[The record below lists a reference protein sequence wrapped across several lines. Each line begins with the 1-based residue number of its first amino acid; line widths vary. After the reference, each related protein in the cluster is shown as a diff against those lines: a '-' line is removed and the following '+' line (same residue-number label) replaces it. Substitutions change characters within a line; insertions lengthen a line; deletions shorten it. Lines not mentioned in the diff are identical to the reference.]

1 MLTMALLRAIKS
13 LPRRELPVEVHA
25 RTWPRWEGG
34 AAAAQDPQQQTVRM
48 VHAAFDALMDALE
61 AQHAAA
67 AAGGGGAAA
76 AAAAL
81 AACGSARAFQEAAA
95 AELMAL
101 GAPRGSMTL
110 ALGGGGEG
118 RRPAARLRMRLRV
131 PSVVR
136 GDGAPAPACLQA
148 LPACML

>member
-95 AELMAL
+95 TELMAL
-101 GAPRGSMTL
+101 GAPRGSTTL
-110 ALGGGGEG
+110 TLGGGAKRG
-118 RRPAARLRMRLRV
+118 RLKC
-131 PSVVR
+131 
-136 GDGAPAPACLQA
+136 GFECG
-148 LPACML
+148 

>member
-1 MLTMALLRAIKS
+1 
-13 LPRRELPVEVHA
+13 
-25 RTWPRWEGG
+25 
-34 AAAAQDPQQQTVRM
+34 M

-67 AAGGGGAAA
+67 AAGGGGA

-110 ALGGGGEG
+110 ALGGGVKGG
-118 RRPAARLRMRLRV
+118 GLQ
-131 PSVVR
+131 R
-136 GDGAPAPACLQA
+136 GFGCG
-148 LPACML
+148 